1 MEFDLSPL
9 VDFPAVLE
17 LGIHKKTMT
26 EFEAWVTTQFPNPEP
41 RVRLLKHFQKLTI
54 KIQEFKIPFDV
65 WIDGSF
71 LTTKPQPLDIDLLIL
86 AKKRDVNKLSLDQQ
100 DRFYSFFSNE
110 NKHNIKMLYS
120 CDMSYIIKGQ
130 KRDYDFWYS
139 WFSKSRQGQPKGFI
153 SIEF

>member
-9 VDFPAVLE
+9 ADFPAVLE

-26 EFEAWVTTQFPNPEP
+26 EFEVWVITQFPNSESK
-41 RVRLLKHFQKLTI
+41 VKLLKHFQRLII
-54 KIQEFKIPFDV
+54 KIQEFKISFEV

-86 AKKRDVNKLSLDQQ
+86 AKKRDVNKYVQ

-120 CDMSYIIKGQ
+120 CAVSYIIKGQ
-130 KRDYDFWYS
+130 KRDYDFWYN
-139 WFSKSRQGQPKGFI
+139 WFSKSRQGQSKGFI